1 MLSDC
6 ASIHMDH
13 VYDLFLYILMHGS
26 LVAWTFNGQTEK
38 LRFH

>member
-13 VYDLFLYILMHGS
+13 VYDLFLMHGS
-26 LVAWTFNGQTEK
+26 LVAWTFNEQTEK